1 MMSLA
6 TIRHMSDEQARK
18 ASAVRKVPYVPFDV
32 EEVERW
38 GTGGKPFPFPNLGSY
53 RPHGWILEDELFC
66 DASGFGGENEPALS
80 PRKLREKVKEIIGG
94 DESKTYGFA
103 ITDVGQFQ
111 LYVGVFER
119 TAEADNPPPPSRSDL
134 IDALR
139 YAVEEDHPCE
149 DTQGCDIAVA
159 LENGYYL
166 WAAHLLMGATE
177 CPATDEAWEALV
189 ATDKSDGQTQREAD
203 AECDEMVK
211 IPHVEC
217 ESCGSVNWGCD
228 GEMPSGSCANC
239 LKRLPEPDGEEEEDG
254 DEEDEKECA

>member
-119 TAEADNPPPPSRSDL
+119 TAEAYNPPPPSRSDL

-166 WAAHLLMGATE
+166 WAAHLLMGSWRQISRTARRNARRTRN
-177 CPATDEAWEALV
+177 AMRWSRFLMWNV
-189 ATDKSDGQTQREAD
+189 SRAD
-203 AECDEMVK
+203 
-211 IPHVEC
+211 
-217 ESCGSVNWGCD
+217 
-228 GEMPSGSCANC
+228 PSIGVVMAKCRAA
-239 LKRLPEPDGEEEEDG
+239 RAPIV
-254 DEEDEKECA
+254 